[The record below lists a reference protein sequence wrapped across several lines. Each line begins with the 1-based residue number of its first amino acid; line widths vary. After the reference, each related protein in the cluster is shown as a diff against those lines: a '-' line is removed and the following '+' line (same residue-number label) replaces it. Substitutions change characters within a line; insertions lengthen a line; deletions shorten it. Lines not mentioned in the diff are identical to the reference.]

1 MGAES
6 GTMSA
11 KPRVQ
16 LLYNPAAGSH
26 SMIRLN
32 RLSSALQRAGAEV
45 VATATSSGLPE
56 IDTSASHVCIAG
68 GDGTLRHAA
77 IALAR
82 SEHRAAASA
91 YPAGTINL
99 LAREVGNPADPE
111 KFAAR
116 MLGNGEIRKHFAAS
130 LNETLF
136 LVCASAGPDVAAMQR
151 LSPGLKRRIGRLAY
165 VTALIGVLRR
175 WPRPRIRLTAN
186 GESMECEAVYVA
198 KGRFYAGPWSF
209 APAARLDQPWLHV
222 VALERAGRRQFLR
235 FALDLALGRDPALRR
250 GVRSFK
256 CEALELM
263 SDSPVAVQADGD
275 VITRLPVRIA
285 IDPHPILF
293 R

>member
-1 MGAES
+1 
-6 GTMSA
+6 MSA

-26 SMIRLN
+26 SMDRLD
-32 RLSSALQRAGAEV
+32 RLSSALKRAGAEV
-45 VATATSSGLPE
+45 VATATPDGLPE
-56 IDTSASHVCIAG
+56 IDCHASHVCISG

-82 SEHRAAASA
+82 SRHRASASA

-116 MLGNGEIRKHFAAS
+116 ILGNGESRRHFAAS

-151 LSPGLKRRIGRLAY
+151 LSPSLKRRIGRLAY
-165 VTALIGVLRR
+165 VAALIGVLRR

-186 GESMECEAVYVA
+186 DEIIECEAVYVA

-235 FALDLALGRDPALRR
+235 FALDLALGRDPALRQ

-256 CEALELM
+256 CEELELT

-275 VITRLPVRIA
+275 VIASLPVRIA

>member
-1 MGAES
+1 
-6 GTMSA
+6 MSA

-32 RLSSALQRAGAEV
+32 RLSSALKRAGAEV
-45 VATATSSGLPE
+45 VATATPDGLPE
-56 IDTSASHVCIAG
+56 IDCQASHVCISG

-82 SEHRAAASA
+82 SGHRAAASA

-111 KFAAR
+111 KFSAR
-116 MLGNGEIRKHFAAS
+116 ILGNGDSRKHFAAS

-165 VTALIGVLRR
+165 VAALIGVLRC
-175 WPRPRIRLTAN
+175 WPRPRIRLTADD
-186 GESMECEAVYVA
+186 ESLDCEAVYVA

-235 FALDLALGRDPALRR
+235 FALDLALGRDPALRQ

-256 CEALELM
+256 CKALELT

-275 VITRLPVRIA
+275 VITSVPVRIA